1 LLIAGATRSQTDGLH
16 YNVRGLQTVII
27 SRTPFRISFF
37 GGGTDYP
44 DWYREHGGAVLATTI
59 DKYCYLSVRELPPFF
74 EHRFRLVYSIVE
86 NVQTIDQITHPAV
99 RAVLQW
105 MNVSQGLEIHHDGDL
120 PARAGLGSSSAFTV
134 GLINAMRALSGQHTS
149 KDQLAH
155 DAIHVEQ
162 DLLHEPVGSQ
172 DQISAAFGGLN
183 QITFLADGAF
193 RVDPIILL
201 PARRDELQSH
211 LLLVFT
217 GISRISSH
225 AAQGQIDNLKR
236 RTGELSAM
244 REMVDQ
250 AIGLLSSPTA
260 DIIEFGKLVNEQWQ
274 LKRRLSDRVSNGTI
288 DDVYEAATRAGAI
301 GGKLLGAGGGG
312 FMLFFVRP
320 QDRNKVAEALK
331 GLVKVPFRFETSGSR
346 IVLYQPDGL

>member
-1 LLIAGATRSQTDGLH
+1 M
-16 YNVRGLQTVII
+16 II

-59 DKYCYLSVRELPPFF
+59 DKYCYISVRELPPFF
-74 EHRFRLVYSIVE
+74 DHKFRLVYSVVE
-86 NVQTIDQITHPAV
+86 NVQQIDQINHPAV

-105 MNVSQGLEIHHDGDL
+105 MNVQQGLEIHHDGDL
-120 PARAGLGSSSAFTV
+120 PARAGLGSSSSFTV
-134 GLINAMRALSGQHTS
+134 GLINAMHALAGQHMS
-149 KDQLAH
+149 KDRLAH

-162 DLLHEPVGSQ
+162 DLLREPVGSQ

-183 QITFLADGAF
+183 LITFLADGNF
-193 RVDPIILL
+193 RVDPVILP

-217 GISRISSH
+217 GISRISTH

-236 RTGELSAM
+236 RTGELQAM
-244 REMVDQ
+244 RQLVDR
-250 AIGLLSSPTA
+250 AIALLASPAT
-260 DIIEFGKLVNEQWQ
+260 DLVEFGRLVNEQWQ

-288 DDVYEAATRAGAI
+288 DDVYEAARRAGAI

-320 QDRNKVAEALK
+320 GDREQISAALP
-331 GLVKVPFRFETSGSR
+331 GLVKVPIKFETSGSR